1 MGWTRVDAVG
11 QLGTERR
18 DRRDCSIG
26 LVRSLNRLA
35 VYTCVIDPPPIN
47 FRLDG
52 SLRCTTIRL
61 CTADNRCLRPS
72 CAWHINDL
80 RSTQGRKVVNW
91 GKDNLQIFLFLSD
104 TIGKRERE
112 KSIRVK

>member
-11 QLGTERR
+11 QLNGRR

-26 LVRSLNRLA
+26 LVRSLNRT
-35 VYTCVIDPPPIN
+35 YTCVIDPPPIN

-61 CTADNRCLRPS
+61 CTADNRCLRAS

-80 RSTQGRKVVNW
+80 RSIRA
-91 GKDNLQIFLFLSD
+91 
-104 TIGKRERE
+104 KRELA
-112 KSIRVK
+112 VN